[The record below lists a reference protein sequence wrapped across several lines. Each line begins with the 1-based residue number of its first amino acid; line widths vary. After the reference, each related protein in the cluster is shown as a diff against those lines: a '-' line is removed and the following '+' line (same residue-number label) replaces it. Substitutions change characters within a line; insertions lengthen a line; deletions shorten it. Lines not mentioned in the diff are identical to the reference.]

1 MKMFETLLANILFL
15 LFGMFIYLLLIEYKK
30 TKMGNQALLVIV
42 AAIILMLCMT
52 FPIPI
57 GNGFIFDLR
66 YIPFIIASL
75 YSGFFVA
82 IPLYLVLNI
91 YRFII
96 GGPGFMPSL
105 LLSSLALVTIPFL
118 HTSFLALK
126 SIKKVIFA
134 TVLAFLHVFFYLS
147 SLSFFFSSLTREFYQ
162 TAALVTALQTF
173 GTGFV
178 MTLLVFFLN
187 AREKP
192 S

>member
-1 MKMFETLLANILFL
+1 
-15 LFGMFIYLLLIEYKK
+15 
-30 TKMGNQALLVIV
+30 MGNQILLVSV
-42 AAIILMLCMT
+42 AAIILLVCMT

-75 YSGFFVA
+75 YGGFFVA
-82 IPLYLVLNI
+82 IPLYLVLNV

-126 SIKKVIFA
+126 PIKKVLLA
-134 TVLAFLHVFFYLS
+134 TALAFFHVFFYLS

-178 MTLLVFFLN
+178 MTFLVFFLKL
-187 AREKP
+187 AQKP